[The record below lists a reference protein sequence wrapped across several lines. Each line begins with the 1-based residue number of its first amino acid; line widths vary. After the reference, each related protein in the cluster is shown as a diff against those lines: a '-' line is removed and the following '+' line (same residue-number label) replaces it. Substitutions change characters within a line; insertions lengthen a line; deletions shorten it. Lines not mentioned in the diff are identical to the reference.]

1 MGDVKPVTSSKTHD
15 MHRVTCGVCADLR
28 ARVQG
33 VTGRVLEAGLP
44 EGALEVL
51 LMALLRLLTY
61 TNTVQLPTELH
72 ISQQQPDRAK
82 VSFATPINP
91 DANPGVETPDT
102 GRNQHC

>member
-1 MGDVKPVTSSKTHD
+1 MT
-15 MHRVTCGVCADLR
+15 DLR

-61 TNTVQLPTELH
+61 TNTVQLPTELY
-72 ISQQQPDRAK
+72 ISHQHPDRAK
-82 VSFATPINP
+82 VA
-91 DANPGVETPDT
+91 
-102 GRNQHC
+102 